1 MAKSKKKPDF
11 NQTAKNIVDLSTKD
25 NKDTAFTLPGM
36 SFEKA
41 LKKALN
47 TPLPKK
53 SKK

>member
-1 MAKSKKKPDF
+1 MKETGKLSPQRGVKKDK
-11 NQTAKNIVDLSTKD
+11 KRD
-25 NKDTAFTLPGM
+25 NPLKMT
-36 SFEKA
+36 FEEA